1 MKSFRALAKH
11 IESISIISFVFED
24 GTITLSPIFSQL
36 ILGRFI
42 LNAIVENQFENWSNE
57 CASVCVC
64 VYVECTKMGR
74 IVMSNNSS
82 QKIIKNIKNNH
93 ENAGDDSARATTCL
107 WWQMFSIRL
116 AM

>member
-24 GTITLSPIFSQL
+24 GTITLSSIFSQL

-57 CASVCVC
+57 CASVCVRVC
-64 VYVECTKMGR
+64 GVY
-74 IVMSNNSS
+74 
-82 QKIIKNIKNNH
+82 
-93 ENAGDDSARATTCL
+93 ENGENCNEQQQQPKDY
-107 WWQMFSIRL
+107 QEH
-116 AM
+116 